1 MELFGFL
8 RDKKIGIK
16 LAFCFGA
23 IFLSVAIVG
32 IFVFILAR
40 ESMGHMNFAQKY
52 VIPQSLMTQELKLN
66 ITFDVNYFNEYIR
79 NNDMSALE
87 KHETYQKNC
96 QEIVSALKPLIQ
108 NEDMDDFNKLS
119 KSIEDYVLTTSLV
132 IDRHQKMSSLY
143 SQMEACKT
151 EFCNNIIKVRS
162 IFEKRSGGNQLENQ
176 NRIVRLS
183 EIIRS
188 IENAKGK
195 INDQASIND
204 IVNLVKN
211 ELQNLKNWASTI
223 SQPQLYDNSL
233 KDYNEYVNKTQE
245 YYSCKSEAERANNNI
260 AKIVEELN
268 SIVNFFHSKGAKV
281 SEKAIGTMVSNQL
294 KTINMFI
301 IMFFVIIFVSAASSI
316 IIHKKVSSSAANTLK
331 GIKNISQGD
340 LTQNVKIE
348 SHDEFGQMSEALQS
362 MTEKLQEVISKFR
375 EGASNI
381 LQTSAKL
388 SQTANNMSDDA
399 NIQAASAEEVSS
411 SIEEMTAG
419 INQNTDNA
427 RQTEKIAA
435 MVLQSIKQSN
445 EASQKSMAA
454 MKDIAGKI
462 SIIDEIAFQTN
473 ILALNAAVEAARA
486 GEQGKG
492 FAVVAAEV
500 RKLAERSAIAASEID
515 KVSKEGVAISENA
528 EHLLKK
534 IIPEIEKT
542 ADLVREIAAAGAE
555 QNTGIGQINK
565 AVQLLN
571 EVTQKYAASAE
582 ELAATSYQL
591 DCKSQDL
598 SDTVSFFKT
607 SKNDTASTKSYNNTQ
622 KTYKE
627 SKTFNGKINTNH
639 QEPQPPKTHT
649 QKPQPTSDAKGELP
663 GSTSVAVKNKPQK
676 QYNKQI
682 PEKSKGTFIDM
693 KDDSVDSNYEKF

>member
-32 IFVFILAR
+32 IFVFILSK

-52 VIPQSLMTQELKLN
+52 VIPQSLMTQDLKLN
-66 ITFDVNYFNEYIR
+66 IALDVNYFNEYIR
-79 NNDMSALE
+79 NNDMSARQ
-87 KHETYQKNC
+87 KHETYQKKC
-96 QEIVSALKPLIQ
+96 QDIISALKPLIQ
-108 NEDMDDFNKLS
+108 NEDMNDFNKLS
-119 KSIEDYVLTTSLV
+119 KSIENYVLTTSIV
-132 IDRHQKMSSLY
+132 IDRHQKMASLY
-143 SQMEACKT
+143 SQMENCKT
-151 EFCNNIIKVRS
+151 EFCNNLLKVRS
-162 IFEKRSGGNQLENQ
+162 FFEKHSGNQLENQ
-176 NRIVRLS
+176 NRIIRLS

-188 IENAKGK
+188 IENLKGNIK
-195 INDQASIND
+195 DQAAIND
-204 IVNLVKN
+204 IINSVKN
-211 ELQNLKNWASTI
+211 ELQNLKIWTSSI

-233 KDYNEYVNKTQE
+233 KDYNEYVSKTQE

-260 AKIVEELN
+260 ANIVEELDQ
-268 SIVNFFHSKGAKV
+268 IVNFFNTKGAKL
-281 SEKAIGTMVSNQL
+281 SQTAIETMVSNQL
-294 KTINMFI
+294 KTINMFVI
-301 IMFFVIIFVSAASSI
+301 LFLVIIFVSAASSI
-316 IIHKKVSSSAANTLK
+316 IIHKKVSRRAANTLN

-340 LTQNVKIE
+340 LTQSVKIE
-348 SHDEFGQMSEALQS
+348 SHDEFGQMSEALES
-362 MTEKLQEVISKFR
+362 MTKKLQEVISKFR

-388 SQTANNMSDDA
+388 SQTAHNMSDDA
-399 NIQAASAEEVSS
+399 NVQAASAEEVSS

-435 MVLQSIKQSN
+435 MVLQSIKQSSQ
-445 EASQKSMAA
+445 ESQKSMAA

-542 ADLVREIAAAGAE
+542 TDLVREIAAAGAE

-607 SKNDTASTKSYNNTQ
+607 SKNDTADKTSYKNTQ

-627 SKTFNGKINTNH
+627 SKSFNGKINTNH

-649 QKPQPTSDAKGELP
+649 QKPQPASEAKGELP
-663 GSTSVAVKNKPQK
+663 GSTSIAVKNKPQK

-693 KDDSVDSNYEKF
+693 KDDSADSNYEKF